1 MKMKQ
6 NRTNL
11 VETLA
16 TGHPRKK
23 DLERR
28 IAELGLGIVVSLQN
42 GEMSIEQAEG
52 ELFNLD
58 NLQAIRKRR
67 LSPQLVELFDWGMQ
81 LEDVAE
87 LAPANLPGNYR
98 TMSRLA
104 ERVIQQSWR
113 KGRARQPV

>member
-1 MKMKQ
+1 MRNNK
-6 NRTNL
+6 TNL
-11 VETLA
+11 IETLA
-16 TGHPRKK
+16 SGHRQKK

-28 IAELGLGIVVSLQN
+28 IAELGLGIVAAMQN
-42 GEMSIEQAEG
+42 GEMTIEQAEG

-58 NLQAIRKRR
+58 NLQEIRRRR

-87 LAPANLPGNYR
+87 LAPGNLSENYR

-113 KGRARQPV
+113 KRRARQRV